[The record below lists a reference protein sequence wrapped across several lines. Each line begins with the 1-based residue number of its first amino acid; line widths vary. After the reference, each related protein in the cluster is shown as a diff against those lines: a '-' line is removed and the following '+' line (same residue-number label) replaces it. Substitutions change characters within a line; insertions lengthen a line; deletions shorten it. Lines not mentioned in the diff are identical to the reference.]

1 MGTLL
6 GGAHGAEALTAAG
19 CYCCLSAC
27 MQSKVGNIRFNAEYE
42 AKLHDR
48 SKKPKP
54 NATMDQRERFIR
66 DKYEGRVGSC
76 LC

>member
-1 MGTLL
+1 
-6 GGAHGAEALTAAG
+6 
-19 CYCCLSAC
+19 